1 VFDRFLT
8 KDKNMNNIFLY
19 YLDNDIHIIIEFQVT
34 NVNMQTSKTQL
45 LGREGGG
52 RERLS
57 LESKSKDKRKWLI
70 LHSYASIIL
79 SDSVTTIDSL

>member
-1 VFDRFLT
+1 MFDRFLT

-34 NVNMQTSKTQL
+34 NDNMQTSKTQL

-52 RERLS
+52 GGE
-57 LESKSKDKRKWLI
+57 I
-70 LHSYASIIL
+70 
-79 SDSVTTIDSL
+79 VP

>member
-1 VFDRFLT
+1 MFDRFLT

-45 LGREGGG
+45 FREGRDCPLNQNQKTKENG
-52 RERLS
+52 
-57 LESKSKDKRKWLI
+57 
-70 LHSYASIIL
+70 
-79 SDSVTTIDSL
+79 

>member
-1 VFDRFLT
+1 MFDRFLT
-8 KDKNMNNIFLY
+8 KDKNMNNIFQY

-52 RERLS
+52 GEGGDGELF
-57 LESKSKDKRKWLI
+57 
-70 LHSYASIIL
+70 
-79 SDSVTTIDSL
+79 